1 MQTEFRIFLI
11 NWPAGPLLA
20 EDCLN
25 LALGLFKISPGGGRS
40 VGGGG
45 IAVGYELER
54 QRIWTGQ

>member
-1 MQTEFRIFLI
+1 MQTEFKIFLI

-25 LALGLFKISPGGGRS
+25 LTLGFFKIAR
-40 VGGGG
+40 VGVRVLGG

-54 QRIWTGQ
+54 QRNWTGQ

>member
-11 NWPAGPLLA
+11 NWPAGLLLA

-25 LALGLFKISPGGGRS
+25 LALGLFKIARVGVG
-40 VGGGG
+40 VLGGGG

-54 QRIWTGQ
+54 QRN

>member
-11 NWPAGPLLA
+11 NWPAGPLLI

-25 LALGLFKISPGGGRS
+25 LALGFFKIAR
-40 VGGGG
+40 VGVGVCVGS

-54 QRIWTGQ
+54 QRNWTSQ